1 MSLSDRLAALG
12 NPANTETY
20 NPKHALR
27 TYKHPQGWE
36 PGVVWN
42 GSQGTAVSRP
52 LPADQPVDHAEL
64 LTEWG
69 FDPKTHMI
77 LEGSLEYRQ
86 WDANVG
92 EGEIKTL
99 RYYKAKIVRGAQI
112 PQADLD
118 ALFKE
123 IRTHKPSAHVWGDG
137 YDDAFCVFLA
147 DWQIG
152 KGENGGTPAT
162 VERLLAA
169 CDAVEARIKE
179 LRRLGRSLGSLY
191 VFGLGDLL
199 EGCSGWYD
207 MQEWQVDLNRRDQYQ
222 TVVRLLVQMLR
233 RWSRLFSRVVV
244 SGVGGNH
251 GENRKEGKAFTD
263 FADNDDV
270 SVFETAAL
278 ILNENPVAYGHVS
291 FVIPQDRLSVVLDV
305 MGTNIGIVHGHQFRS
320 GPNATAKAEK
330 WWKDHTF
337 GLQPVADAH
346 ILVSGHFHHF
356 AAMEFGHRV
365 WMQAPAMDGGSQWF
379 QEISGQSAPAG
390 MLTFR
395 VTQGGWSDLAIVR

>member
-12 NPANTETY
+12 NPENTETY
-20 NPKHALR
+20 NPRHALR
-27 TYKHPQGWE
+27 QFKHPQGWE
-36 PGVVWN
+36 PGVVWD
-42 GSQGTAVSRP
+42 GKSGTAISKP
-52 LPADQPVDHAEL
+52 IPADQPVDHAAL

-69 FDPKTHMI
+69 FDPTTHMI

-92 EGEIKTL
+92 GGEIKTL
-99 RYYKAKIVRGAQI
+99 RYYKAKIVRGAQL
-112 PQADLD
+112 PEADLKD
-118 ALFKE
+118 LFDQ
-123 IRTHKPSAHVWGDG
+123 IRKAKTPVRVPEVG
-137 YDDAFCVFLA
+137 DDAFCVFLA

-162 VERLLAA
+162 VERLLSAA
-169 CDAVEARIKE
+169 DAVEGRIKE
-179 LRRLGRSLGSLY
+179 LRRLGRPLGSLY

-207 MQEWQVDLNRRDQYQ
+207 MQEWQVDLNRRDQFQ
-222 TVVRLLVQMLR
+222 TVVRLLVSMLR
-233 RWSRLFSRVVV
+233 KWSRLFGRVIV
-244 SGVGGNH
+244 SGIGGNH
-251 GENRKEGKAFTD
+251 GENRKAGKAFTD

-278 ILNENPVAYGHVS
+278 VLNENPGAYGHVS
-291 FVIPQDRLSVVLDV
+291 FVIPNDRLSLVLDV
-305 MGTNIGIVHGHQFRS
+305 AGTPVGVVHGHQFRS

-337 GLQPVADAH
+337 GLQPVADAV

-365 WMQAPAMDGGSQWF
+365 WMQAPAMDGGSQWWT
-379 QEISGQSAPAG
+379 EMTGSNSPAG

-395 VTQGGWSDLAIVR
+395 VTGQGWTDLAIVR